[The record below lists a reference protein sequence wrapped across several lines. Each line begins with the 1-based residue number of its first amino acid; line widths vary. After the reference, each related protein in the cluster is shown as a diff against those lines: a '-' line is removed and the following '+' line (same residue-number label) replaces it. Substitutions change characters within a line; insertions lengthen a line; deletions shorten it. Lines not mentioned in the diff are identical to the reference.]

1 MSRPQGLFHDV
12 PGKGRRA
19 RSARVGRPT
28 SWIRVSTRIAH
39 HPDIV
44 KLPSND
50 ARWAYIV
57 LLTAAK
63 EQPEPGEFRDQ
74 QTIGHVLG
82 RGLRQCLTALLDRS
96 LVLATEEGGY
106 VLPNWQR
113 WQTPNRVDATH
124 ADRQRAYREREK
136 AKSDARHASVTAEK
150 SVTSSDGGPPKGI
163 TSPSRGPLDG
173 AAMTG
178 QREDQSGD
186 PLAQRRRLARAIR
199 EASHPSLK
207 RRYET
212 SFLKLYG
219 HLYAREAAQ

>member
-12 PGKGRRA
+12 PGYERRTRAA
-19 RSARVGRPT
+19 RIGRPT
-28 SWIRVSTRIAH
+28 SWIRVSTRISH

-63 EQPEPGEFRDQ
+63 EQPEAGEFRDN

-82 RGLRQCLTALLDRS
+82 RGLRQCLPALLEAG
-96 LVLATEEGGY
+96 LVLATTEGGY

-124 ADRQRAYREREK
+124 ADRQRAYRERER
-136 AKSDARHASVTAEK
+136 AKRDARHVTVTDSE
-150 SVTSSDGGPPKGI
+150 SVTSSDGGPPIGDYV
-163 TSPSRGPLDG
+163 TVTRPLDG
-173 AAMTG
+173 TAMTEHSEE
-178 QREDQSGD
+178 QVDL
-186 PLAQRRRLARAIR
+186 LAARRILAKTIR
-199 EASHPSLK
+199 EAPMDSWK
-207 RRYET
+207 RRYVER
-212 SFLKLYG
+212 FEKLYG
-219 HLYAREAAQ
+219 HLYGRAPQ